1 MPAHNIFSVGL
12 HSCWGGGVHD
22 HHLRHSGD
30 RRRLGGTGLHPVP
43 NLDRASRTREIS
55 NETGLSEVWSNSR
68 PRPMVQAVI
77 LLEVGI
83 LAVSFGV
90 VMARRGYIAAH
101 KKPYSSSNGRLP
113 LGAALIVAGFG
124 CIMVGAIML

>member
-1 MPAHNIFSVGL
+1 
-12 HSCWGGGVHD
+12 
-22 HHLRHSGD
+22 
-30 RRRLGGTGLHPVP
+30 
-43 NLDRASRTREIS
+43 
-55 NETGLSEVWSNSR
+55 
-68 PRPMVQAVI
+68 MVQAVI

-113 LGAALIVAGFG
+113 LGVALIVAGFG
-124 CIMVGAIML
+124 CIIVGAIML